1 MSPTVK
7 NFKPKS
13 TSGSDSGAQLTSLSP
28 FNRIS
33 KPQKRDASMS
43 RRGTGNPQHKRHIE
57 LHACHPRRI
66 LSFLI
71 ACWPFLPSLSL
82 LTHGK
87 RARHQSPVV
96 QEFGMGSCWP
106 EPEGVF
112 TVSCCRTSSGPSYP
126 QSTVI
131 TPTAPF
137 DQYII
142 VDSPQTSLSTSDPIN
157 TPATATCNKRRI
169 TSISQQQLV
178 NQRICCDHPFT
189 DR

>member
-1 MSPTVK
+1 MSRDLRFEHVRTAPCTFPGPPMLNLASPVVAPGGYSTLSPTVK

-28 FNRIS
+28 FNRVS
-33 KPQKRDASMS
+33 KLQKRDASTS

-87 RARHQSPVV
+87 RARHQSRWSKSLEWGLAGRNRRERGAVPSILYCILLPHKQRPIVYSV
-96 QEFGMGSCWP
+96 LCNYPHRSLRSIHSC
-106 EPEGVF
+106 
-112 TVSCCRTSSGPSYP
+112 
-126 QSTVI
+126 
-131 TPTAPF
+131 
-137 DQYII
+137 
-142 VDSPQTSLSTSDPIN
+142 
-157 TPATATCNKRRI
+157 
-169 TSISQQQLV
+169 
-178 NQRICCDHPFT
+178 
-189 DR
+189 